1 MDIVLNCKRSI
12 SALVTLLFL
21 LSPNVLLFASHAAQE
36 LQLAFSS
43 DINYPLASQ
52 QNPHPE
58 EHHHTHCQPD
68 GQGGETPD
76 HDCCSSHVPH
86 SHDLAQA
93 PVPALVFSVP
103 PAPLVFPEPSVY
115 LPEVFLDRFVP
126 PQNFA

>member
-1 MDIVLNCKRSI
+1 MDIVLNCKRSFA
-12 SALVTLLFL
+12 ALVTLIFL
-21 LSPNVLLFASHAAQE
+21 LSPNALLFAAHAAEEMQV
-36 LQLAFSS
+36 AFNGGISH
-43 DINYPLASQ
+43 PLASP

-93 PVPALVFSVP
+93 PAPALVFSAP
-103 PAPLVFPEPSVY
+103 LAPLVFLEPAVY

-126 PQNFA
+126 PQNLA